1 MKGYGVAG
9 LALALVLG
17 GGVLGDEKEGDKA
30 KAVKEDWKRLK
41 GTWEAVSAVVDGKKM
56 PAPEEKVT
64 VTVKDGKY
72 TVKQG
77 DKVVTQGMAKI
88 DPTTTPK
95 SIDGTPAT
103 GEDKGKTF
111 RGIYE
116 VKGDSQR
123 VCFAPPGK
131 PRPKAFESKE
141 GSGHRL
147 YTYKRVK
154 ARD

>member
-1 MKGYGVAG
+1 MRRWGLAG
-9 LALALVLG
+9 LALALLLG
-17 GGVLGDEKEGDKA
+17 GGVRADEKDGDKEA
-30 KAVKEDWKRLK
+30 AVKKDWKLLN
-41 GTWEAVSAVVDGKKM
+41 GTWEAVRAVVDGKKM
-56 PAPEEKVT
+56 PAPKEKAT

-72 TVKQG
+72 TVRVG
-77 DKVVTQGMAKI
+77 EKVASEGTAKI

-95 SIDGTPAT
+95 SIDSTPAT
-103 GEDKGKTF
+103 GENKGKTF

-116 VKGDSQR
+116 VKGDEHR

-131 PRPKAFESKE
+131 PRPKTFESKE

-154 ARD
+154 ARN